1 MNRYAICC
9 CAKYEDDYIIEWI
22 TYHLNLGFDYIYIN
36 DNNDDSKILPS
47 ILEQK
52 LPKELLN
59 KIDINHVPGR
69 VYQMQRYEDFYCN
82 QDFKWVALIDC
93 DEFIT
98 LNGFTNIKDYINSFP
113 EDCNTIVLHWL
124 KYYTEDVYYNEKPI
138 TERNKFVS
146 TPIISEI
153 QGYSKEILKKG
164 FEYNFKN
171 FPITTCLHR
180 YNLGSVYFNN
190 FIKLENNKCDYVRG
204 FNFDVAYIRH
214 YYVRDIMFY
223 LNYKIYADV
232 RGPSKEIQT
241 KRFLWLKRCQNYS
254 LTPMLIPYANV
265 NNPEIEKYKNKKI
278 LVKNENKLLPFL
290 KQDLNI
296 VYCGNL
302 KNNLVYIEIA
312 NYNKCFYK
320 WVLPEYFNNVYKE
333 EEFDVVI
340 N

>member
-1 MNRYAICC
+1 MPENQKKC
-9 CAKYEDDYIIEWI
+9 IEI
-22 TYHLNLGFDYIYIN
+22 KNV
-36 DNNDDSKILPS
+36 
-47 ILEQK
+47 
-52 LPKELLN
+52 N
-59 KIDINHVPGR
+59 KQARFAMRI
-69 VYQMQRYEDFYCN
+69 QEEFYCN
-82 QDFKWVALIDC
+82 EQFKWAAFIDC

-146 TPIISEI
+146 TPVTSEI
-153 QGYSKEILKKG
+153 QGFSKEILKKG
-164 FEYNFKN
+164 FEKEFKN
-171 FPITTCLHR
+171 FPITKCLHR

-190 FIKLENNKCDYVRG
+190 FIKLENNKYDYIRG

-223 LNYKIYADV
+223 LNN
-232 RGPSKEIQT
+232 RIQCT
-241 KRFLWLKRCQNYS
+241 HLGSDTNWQRKKYFWMLKCQNYS
-254 LTPMLIPYANV
+254 LTPMLTPYANV

-278 LVKNENKLLPFL
+278 LIKNESKLLPFL
-290 KQDLNI
+290 KQDLN
-296 VYCGNL
+296 VLYCGNL
-302 KNNLVYIEIA
+302 KNNLAYIEIA

-333 EEFDVVI
+333 EEFDIII